1 MAKFLFS
8 YRAPADYAP
17 GRPDARSAWAAWFQ
31 GMGSQ
36 LADVGQPVRE
46 ARQIGDCGSGQ
57 RLAGYTVVT
66 ADSLE
71 GALALAH
78 GCPGLQ
84 HGFGVEIGALAD
96 PGELLADPGEGAAK
110 TASAA

>member
-71 GALALAH
+71 EALALAYR
-78 GCPGLQ
+78 CPGL
-84 HGFGVEIGALAD
+84 HRGFGIEVGALAD
-96 PGELLADPGEGAAK
+96 PADAPGDPGEDTAK
-110 TASAA
+110 AVSAA